1 MKKYVSINLER
12 ANNKE
17 LRQEY
22 SRLKSIAKKRIKRL
36 ESSDYAKVS
45 GYRTVMG
52 YLLPLKDFRP
62 GVDDAQLKRSY
73 REVVKFL
80 NLPTSTI
87 KGIRQDVRE
96 RVANLNDT
104 GYTFI
109 NEKNFG
115 DFVEFFEWVR
125 GFNAAMEYEYIP
137 EDAMAVFEE
146 GQKKKLG
153 VDELKELYE
162 SAMRENYV

>member
-1 MKKYVSINLER
+1 MKKYAPINLER

-36 ESSDYAKVS
+36 ESSDYSKLS
-45 GYRTVMG
+45 GYRSVMG

-62 GVDDAQLKRSY
+62 GIDDAQLKRSY

-80 NLPTSTI
+80 NAPTSTI
-87 KGIRQDVRE
+87 KGIRQEVRE
-96 RVANLNDT
+96 RAASLNDN

-109 NEKNFG
+109 NEKNFAS
-115 DFVEFFEWVR
+115 FVEFMEWVR
-125 GFNAAMEYEYIP
+125 GYNAAMEYEYIP
-137 EDAMAVFEE
+137 ENAMNVFEE
-146 GQKKKLG
+146 GQKSNLSS
-153 VDELKELYE
+153 DELKELYE
-162 SAMRENYV
+162 SAMRANYV